1 MQIAGHAGMS
11 PEVLRSSVV
20 TQHRT
25 RLVHSTEYRLASLFF
40 YLIEVVVAQ
49 TVGKIQVRWIS
60 WNRISTSGRIK
71 PYIHGVVREPRS
83 CAVYNPSAQRETE
96 KEAVEADPSFVGVN
110 EALQ

>member
-1 MQIAGHAGMS
+1 MS
-11 PEVLRSSVV
+11 PEVLRSNVV

-25 RLVHSTEYRLASLFF
+25 RLVHSTEHRLSFSLSSFF

-60 WNRISTSGRIK
+60 WNRIPTRGRIK
-71 PYIHGVVREPRS
+71 PYIHGVAREPRS
-83 CAVYNPSAQRETE
+83 CAVYNPSAQGETE

-110 EALQ
+110 EALQWG